1 MSTPPS
7 GYTPTSGGCV
17 ANDQSPVD
25 LVRSTADKCN
35 RRCDFSIPPT
45 VITTAKVSVDASK
58 LFLSLTSLTPPPTAV
73 YNDTLYQCTRIDVY
87 GTAQHA
93 YNRIYRQ
100 MEVVATFTSGS
111 STIMASIPVTST
123 GATGTP
129 STTFFN
135 KFAGYTASPSAIP
148 LGVSLASAVPSN
160 MSYFVYSGRQF
171 FGSCAP
177 VTWIVYNQATSI
189 SESDYGILQGVLTNG
204 YQKPLQQLS
213 PPGNPNERHVSFRDV
228 REENPAYSRQDG
240 KVYMKCRRL
249 NTSGVVAGESNR
261 ETFFG
266 GSIEGLDNPPPQF
279 NADLT
284 AKPVVADAS
293 LSTPATRVQS
303 GGVTATAKEEAD
315 NEFVMTMKNVWG
327 SIVRFFQGFGV
338 LGAILM
344 ILEVWLAVRLQTDWR
359 KTPEN
364 IFKVLIFIPNFIHA
378 YMFSS
383 SSSSAPLP
391 LPK

>member
-1 MSTPPS
+1 
-7 GYTPTSGGCV
+7 
-17 ANDQSPVD
+17 
-25 LVRSTADKCN
+25 
-35 RRCDFSIPPT
+35 
-45 VITTAKVSVDASK
+45 
-58 LFLSLTSLTPPPTAV
+58 
-73 YNDTLYQCTRIDVY
+73 
-87 GTAQHA
+87 
-93 YNRIYRQ
+93 
-100 MEVVATFTSGS
+100 
-111 STIMASIPVTST
+111 
-123 GATGTP
+123 
-129 STTFFN
+129 
-135 KFAGYTASPSAIP
+135 
-148 LGVSLASAVPSN
+148 

>member
-1 MSTPPS
+1 MSAPPS

-25 LVRSTADKCN
+25 LVRDRVDKCN

-87 GTAQHA
+87 GTCQHA
-93 YNRIYRQ
+93 YNGIYRQ
-100 MEVVATFTSGS
+100 MEVVATFTNGS
-111 STIMASIPVTST
+111 STVMASIPVTST
-123 GATGTP
+123 NATGSP

-177 VTWIVYNQATSI
+177 VTWIVYNQATSM
-189 SESDYGILQGVLTNG
+189 SESDYGILQGVLTNKF
-204 YQKPLQQLS
+204 QKRLQQLS
-213 PPGNPNERHVSFRDV
+213 APGNPNERHLSYRDV
-228 REENPAYSRQDG
+228 KEENPAYSRQDG

-249 NTSGVVAGESNR
+249 NTSGVVAGETNR

-284 AKPVVADAS
+284 AKPVVLATTT
-293 LSTPATRVQS
+293 TPATQS

-315 NEFVMTMKNVWG
+315 NEFVMTVKNVWG
-327 SIVRFFQGFGV
+327 SILRFFQGFGV

-344 ILEVWLAVRLQTDWR
+344 ILEIWLAVRLQTDWR
-359 KTPEN
+359 NTPEN
-364 IFKVLIFIPNFIHA
+364 IFKVLIFIPNFIHT
-378 YMFSS
+378 YLFSS
-383 SSSSAPLP
+383 SSP
-391 LPK
+391 PK